1 VTKKFAVFGK
11 PIAQSKSPLIH
22 SMFAKEVGID
32 ICYQAIL
39 GNETNVEED
48 FERFFDHPDAL
59 GANVTMPFKENA
71 ARWVD
76 SLTDGAK
83 AAEAVNTIIRKE
95 NHFVGDSTDG
105 VGLVSDL
112 LRLDMQIENRKVLL
126 IGAGGAARGAFSNI
140 INARPAQVDIL
151 NRSLDNA
158 RRLSQV
164 CPNEITTCID
174 QVDKLGCYDLIIN
187 ATSLSLNNQLPTI
200 DNKHTHGNTCVYDM
214 VYKNEDT
221 VFVAWAKSQ
230 GLQNV
235 ADGLGM
241 LVGQAAE
248 SFYLWLGE
256 RPNVDSVIKALRIE
270 LQNS

>member
-1 VTKKFAVFGK
+1 VTKKFAVFGN

-32 ICYQAIL
+32 IHYQAIL
-39 GNETNVEED
+39 GNEANVEVD
-48 FERFFDHPDAL
+48 FKRFFDDPDAL

-76 SLTDGAK
+76 SLTGGAK
-83 AAEAVNTIIRKE
+83 AAEAVNTIIRKD

-112 LRLDMQIENRKVLL
+112 LRLDMQIEDRKILL

-140 INARPAQVDIL
+140 ISAGPAKVDIL

-158 RRLSQV
+158 QRLSQV
-164 CPNEITTCID
+164 FPNEITTCID

-187 ATSLSLNNQLPTI
+187 ATSLSLNNQLPAINTQ
-200 DNKHTHGNTCVYDM
+200 HTHSNTCVYDM
-214 VYKNEDT
+214 VYKNDDT

-241 LVGQAAE
+241 LVEQAAE

-256 RPNVDSVIKALRIE
+256 RPNVDLVIKALRIE